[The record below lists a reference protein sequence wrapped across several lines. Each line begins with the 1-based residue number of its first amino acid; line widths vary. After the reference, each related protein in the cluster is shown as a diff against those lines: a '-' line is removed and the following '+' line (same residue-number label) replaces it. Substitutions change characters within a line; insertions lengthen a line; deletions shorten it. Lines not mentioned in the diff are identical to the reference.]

1 MGTEAAQEEK
11 NKAALHQQGEVG
23 GNSSGGRHQD
33 DRIPRE

>member
-1 MGTEAAQEEK
+1 MGTETTQEEK

-23 GNSSGGRHQD
+23 GNAGGGRHQD